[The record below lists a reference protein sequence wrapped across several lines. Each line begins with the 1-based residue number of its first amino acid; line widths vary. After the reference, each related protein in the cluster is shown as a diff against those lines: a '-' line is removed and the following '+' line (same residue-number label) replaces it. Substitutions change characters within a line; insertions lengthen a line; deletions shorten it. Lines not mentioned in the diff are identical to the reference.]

1 MALFA
6 ASRRDL
12 DGWAVCLGVDN
23 DDDAAAKLQNLVA
36 RAGAAAEELGGVA
49 RKLRDLRSHDAVGQI
64 EAASHRL
71 DHAYDAMAEVLRGF
85 YVHERG
91 R

>member
-12 DGWAVCLGVDN
+12 DAWAVCLGVDN
-23 DDDAAAKLQNLVA
+23 DDDAAARLQNLAA
-36 RAGAAAEELGGVA
+36 RAGAASELLGDVCRRLNG
-49 RKLRDLRSHDAVGQI
+49 LRSQAPVATIQT
-64 EAASHRL
+64 ASHRL
-71 DHAYDAMAEVLRGF
+71 DQAYDAMAGALRGF

>member
-12 DGWAVCLGVDN
+12 DAWAVCLGVDN
-23 DDDAAAKLQNLVA
+23 DDDAAARLQNLAA
-36 RAGAAAEELGGVA
+36 RAGAGSEVLGEVA
-49 RKLRDLRSHDAVGQI
+49 RKLHGLRSDEPVSTIQR
-64 EAASHRL
+64 ASARL
-71 DHAYDAMAEVLRGF
+71 DAAYDAMAEVLRGF